1 MVAARSTLEGHA
13 WFGTTHLSIIWT
25 DERIVGRERG
35 LWGGGDGWTGSAAL
49 EEEEEVVVVVV
60 ADREVASASLETSR
74 KRKRG
79 EINFGLTNRQ
89 NRHVTK
95 VEKEMLMEHFY
106 SLWP

>member
-1 MVAARSTLEGHA
+1 M
-13 WFGTTHLSIIWT
+13 
-25 DERIVGRERG
+25 
-35 LWGGGDGWTGSAAL
+35 
-49 EEEEEVVVVVV
+49 VVVVVVGVV

-79 EINFGLTNRQ
+79 EINLGLTNRQ